1 MKHVMVLS
9 YDEIARTGDY
19 LPQCEGCPHA
29 VLIEGDNVENG
40 VILFCK
46 KFFDFPV
53 KFLRVK
59 YIPSKVEVSF
69 TTKFWCEE

>member
-1 MKHVMVLS
+1 MKLVVEVS
-9 YDEIARTGDY
+9 DERARTGDY
-19 LPQCEGCPHA
+19 LPQCEGCKYA
-29 VLIEGDNVENG
+29 LLIEGENVDKG
-40 VILFCK
+40 AILFCM

-69 TTKFWCEE
+69 TKKSWCE